1 MPHSPDETLAEIR
14 RTLARWQT
22 THPEATFAEME
33 EAVEDQL
40 HRLRASLLDEQA
52 GETIVREQPACQQ
65 CGERMTPRATAR
77 RPARPARPSA
87 TRPHTTPPPRPLRRQ
102 GSGPSGS
109 KGC

>member
-77 RPARPARPSA
+77 RHLVLGGDA
-87 TRPHTTPPPRPLRRQ
+87 TVGLDRSYSVCPGCEAGLFPP
-102 GSGPSGS
+102 G
-109 KGC
+109 